1 MKKITVLLVD
11 DHPLFRQGVA
21 DTLSLNSEIHII
33 GQASTG
39 LDGWAMIEKEL
50 PDVAIVD
57 INLPGMNGQQI
68 MQKVIQEKIP
78 SRVIFLTAYD
88 DLEQKLH
95 AMNLG
100 VAAYCSKDILPEEL
114 DWIIRQVSKGNY
126 VYDNQ
131 VIPGDQIRKYVEE
144 RTSQAGEQSYS
155 GGDAHQALSP
165 REMQVLICL
174 TQGLSNKEI
183 ALKLKISQQTV
194 KNHITAIL
202 RKLDVAD
209 RTQAAMFAMKRG
221 WVRFNQEHDLSE
233 E

>member
-21 DTLSLNSEIHII
+21 DTLSLNSEILIV

-39 LDGWAMIEKEL
+39 IDGWAMIEEQL

-57 INLPGMNGQQI
+57 INLPGLNGPQI
-68 MQKVIQEKIP
+68 MQKVLLEKIQ
-78 SRVIFLTAYD
+78 SKVIFLTAYD

-95 AMNLG
+95 ALNMG

-114 DWIIRQVSKGNY
+114 DWIIGQVSQGNY
-126 VYDNQ
+126 VYDNE
-131 VIPGDQIRKYVEE
+131 VIPGDQIKKYVEQ
-144 RTSQAGEQSYS
+144 RTSQALEQSY
-155 GGDAHQALSP
+155 GGGEAHQALSP

-183 ALKLKISQQTV
+183 ALRLKISQQTV

-209 RTQAAMFAMKRG
+209 RTQAALFAMKRG
-221 WVRFNQEHDLSE
+221 WVRLDQESKLPED
-233 E
+233 

>member
-21 DTLSLNSEIHII
+21 DALSLNSEIHII

-39 LDGWAMIEKEL
+39 NDGWAMIEHHQ

-57 INLPGMNGQQI
+57 INLPGMNGPQI
-68 MQKVIQEKIP
+68 MQKVMAEKIP
-78 SRVIFLTAYD
+78 SKVIFLTAYD
-88 DLEQKLH
+88 DMEQRLH

-126 VYDNQ
+126 VYDDL
-131 VIPGDQIRKYVEE
+131 VIPGKEFKQYIER
-144 RTSQAGEQSYS
+144 RTSQSLEQSHY
-155 GGDAHQALSP
+155 GGEAHQALSA
-165 REMQVLICL
+165 REMQVLLSL
-174 TQGLSNKEI
+174 TNGLSNKEI
-183 ALKLKISQQTV
+183 AMHLGISQQTV
-194 KNHITAIL
+194 KNHITSIL

-209 RTQAAMFAMKRG
+209 RTQAALFAMKHG
-221 WVRFNQEHDLSE
+221 WFRFDQENIQPE

>member
-21 DTLSLNSEIHII
+21 DALSLNSEIRII

-39 LDGWAMIEKEL
+39 NDGWAMIVKHL

-57 INLPGMNGQQI
+57 INLPGMNGPQI
-68 MQKVIQEKIP
+68 MQKVVQEKIP
-78 SRVIFLTAYD
+78 SKVIFLTAYD
-88 DLEQKLH
+88 DMEQKLH

-114 DWIIRQVSKGNY
+114 DWIIRLVSRGNF
-126 VYDNQ
+126 VYDGHS
-131 VIPGDQIRKYVEE
+131 IPAEE
-144 RTSQAGEQSYS
+144 FKQYIEQQTARVMQSSYWGGET
-155 GGDAHQALSP
+155 HQALSA
-165 REMQVLICL
+165 REMQVLLCL
-174 TQGLSNKEI
+174 TKGLSNKEI
-183 ALKLKISQQTV
+183 ALSLQISQQTV

-209 RTQAAMFAMKRG
+209 RTQAALYAMKRG
-221 WVRFNQEHDLSE
+221 WVRLNQKDTQSE
-233 E
+233 G